1 MPAPTSL
8 PDFGLTDRRV
18 LITAGAAGIGRA
30 IADTF
35 IGAGARVHICDI
47 AESALAEFTATYPDH
62 GATRADAANPAD
74 IDTLFDAVEQRL
86 NGLDILINNVGIA
99 GPTAGVE
106 DIDPADWH
114 RTISVNLDSHF
125 YCLRRAVPLLKRE
138 QDTAIVALSSIAG
151 HLGYAYR
158 LPYAATKWAV
168 VGMVKSLAI
177 ELGPN
182 GTRVNAVL
190 PGVVQGPR
198 IQAVISARAQAL
210 GKSYEDM
217 ETEYRNKAS
226 LGRMVTAQDIAS
238 TILFLCSNAGRN
250 ISGQA
255 LSVDGNVV
263 AL

>member
-35 IGAGARVHICDI
+35 IAAGARVHICDI
-47 AESALAEFTATYPDH
+47 AESALADFTATHPDH
-62 GATRADAANPAD
+62 GATRADAASPAD
-74 IDTLFDAVEQRL
+74 IDALFDAVEQRL

-114 RTISVNLDSHF
+114 RTIAVNLDSHF

-198 IQAVISARAQAL
+198 IQGVISARAQTL

-226 LGRMVTAQDIAS
+226 LGRMVTAQDIAN